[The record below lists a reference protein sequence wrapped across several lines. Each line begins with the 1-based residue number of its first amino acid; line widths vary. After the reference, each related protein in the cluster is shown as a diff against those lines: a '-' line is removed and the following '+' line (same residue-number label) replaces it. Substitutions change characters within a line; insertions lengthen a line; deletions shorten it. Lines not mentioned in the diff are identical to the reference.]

1 MPEKVGQNEPP
12 KTPKEKKMKRIKN
25 PAYINLFS
33 QYDKKYQARA
43 YAQRNNIPEY
53 IDIED
58 ISEPPPPTIQEQQ
71 EQSYENILTTLA
83 NYQDADNRRF
93 SELQAEAKKRDDERT
108 LAYGTIMTDFSTK
121 LSDAETK
128 RATQYTSFMSQL
140 TQSYTDAEN
149 VRKAEK
155 KTLDDQIKAERD
167 LQLKTELEKKT
178 LLENTTAQQL
188 QKLRLKGTGVRKP
201 TIKTSNV
208 GLSMTGLIGRR
219 QAIGL

>member
-33 QYDKKYQARA
+33 QFDKKNQART

-53 IDIED
+53 IDVEDTSVPPITIEG
-58 ISEPPPPTIQEQQ
+58 QQ

-83 NYQDADNRRF
+83 NYQDVENRRF
-93 SELQAEAKKRDDERT
+93 SDLQAEAKKRDDERT
-108 LAYGTIMTDFSTK
+108 QAYQTIMTDFSTK

-128 RATQYTSFMSQL
+128 RGTQYTSFMSQL
-140 TQSYTDAEN
+140 TQSFTDAEN

-155 KTLDDQIKAERD
+155 KTLDEQMKTERD
-167 LQLKTELEKKT
+167 LQLKSELEKKT
-178 LLENTTAQQL
+178 LLENTTANEL
-188 QKLRLKGTGVRKP
+188 KRLKLKGTGVRKP
-201 TIKTSNV
+201 TIKTSNI
-208 GLSMTGLIGRR
+208 GLAMTGLIGRPR
-219 QAIGL
+219 ALGI